1 MQRTLTTIYDKL
13 QNLNMRIGIEA
24 QRIFR
29 KKKHGMDMVAIELIR
44 SLQRLDTQNE
54 YFIFIRPDED
64 REVLTESPN
73 FHIVEIPGGPYP
85 WWEQV
90 LLPRAVKK
98 YKCEI
103 LHCTGN
109 TAPMFSSVPLILTL
123 HDIIF
128 METSLWG
135 IMFGEGSSYQRFGN
149 IYRRWGVPRVI
160 NKSRWI
166 VTVSNFE
173 NRRIREHFGA
183 MVEDRVLTVYN
194 GVGDHFCELLH
205 PSVLNAVREKY
216 RLPDRYFFFLGNTHP
231 KKNTRGVLQ
240 AYSGYVAKEG
250 TGVKLMMV
258 DYDRAALKQLLVDIG
273 DPELFGQIV
282 IRDYVNNADLPAIYA
297 QSELFLYP
305 SLRESFGIPII
316 EAMAAGTPVISSTT
330 SSMPEISGRAAIL
343 VDPFKPAE
351 ITEAMIRIRK
361 EPGLRGKMIGAGRRQ
376 AQQFNWSSAAKKMS
390 DLYRTVVDGNYGI

>member
-1 MQRTLTTIYDKL
+1 
-13 QNLNMRIGIEA
+13 MRIGIEA

-29 KKKHGMDMVAIELIR
+29 KKKHGMDMVALELIR
-44 SLQRLDTQNE
+44 SLQRLDTYNE
-54 YFIFIRPDED
+54 YFIFIRADED
-64 REVLTESPN
+64 HEVLTESRN

-109 TAPMFSSVPLILTL
+109 TAPLFSPVPLILTL

-128 METSLWG
+128 LETSLWG
-135 IMFGEGSSYQRFGN
+135 IIFGKGSRYQRFGN
-149 IYRRWGVPRVI
+149 IYRRWVVPKVI

-166 VTVSNFE
+166 VTVSDFE
-173 NRRIREHFGA
+173 NRCIREHFGA

-194 GVGDHFCELLH
+194 GVGDHFWQPPH
-205 PSVLNAVREKY
+205 PSVLKAVREKY

-231 KKNTRGVLQ
+231 KKNTKGVLQ
-240 AYSGYVAKEG
+240 AYSAYVASQG
-250 TGVKLMMV
+250 TGVRLLMV
-258 DYDRAALKQLLVDIG
+258 DYDSTALKELLEEIG
-273 DPELFGQIV
+273 DPDLFEQIV
-282 IRDYVNNADLPAIYA
+282 IRDYVNNADLPAIYV

-330 SSMPEISGRAAIL
+330 SSMPEISGHAAIL
-343 VDPFKPAE
+343 VDPFKPEE
-351 ITEAMIRIRK
+351 ITRAMIRIGK
-361 EPGLRGKMIGAGRRQ
+361 EPGIREKMIGAGRRQ
-376 AQQFNWSSAAKKMS
+376 AQQFSWLSAAKKMAH
-390 DLYRTVVDGNYGI
+390 LYGTANGKIQEA